1 MSTTAPGAP
10 IPPERPR
17 APVTPVPHAP
27 SPSPAARVL
36 RFGEGALATPANAI
50 TVARLLLAIP
60 TLVLIEDRGASWLT
74 VGLWFVL
81 SCTDGVDGWV
91 ARRDGTTRSGAFL
104 DPLADKFLCVG
115 GFVALAAR
123 NSVSFLPVLL
133 IAGREVAI
141 SAYRTAAGRRGISLP
156 ARQLGKWKTV
166 VQLVAVGIVILPP
179 VREQW
184 VHDVAVWAAVAIT
197 LLSALDIVRRGWRA
211 TPMPG
216 TAPGPGPG

>member
-10 IPPERPR
+10 VPPERARPPV
-17 APVTPVPHAP
+17 APVPDAP
-27 SPSPAARVL
+27 EPSPAARVL

-74 VGLWFVL
+74 VSLWFVL

-115 GFVALAAR
+115 GFVALASR
-123 NSVSFLPVLL
+123 NAVSFLPVLL

-179 VREQW
+179 IREQW
-184 VHDVAVWAAVAIT
+184 VHDTAVWVAVAFT
-197 LLSALDIVRRGWRA
+197 LLSALDIVLRGTRA
-211 TPMPG
+211 TP
-216 TAPGPGPG
+216 APGSAAGPAPG

>member
-1 MSTTAPGAP
+1 MSTTAPEERSAAP
-10 IPPERPR
+10 AAGPPPAEPEP
-17 APVTPVPHAP
+17 APV
-27 SPSPAARVL
+27 PAARVF
-36 RFGEGALATPANAI
+36 RFGENALATPANAI
-50 TVARLLLAIP
+50 TIARLLLAIP

-74 VGLWFVL
+74 VTLWFIL

-123 NSVSFLPVLL
+123 NAVSFLPVLV
-133 IAGREVAI
+133 IAGREVVI

-166 VQLVAVGIVILPP
+166 IQLVAVGIVILPLAEDAEWLHHT
-179 VREQW
+179 V
-184 VHDVAVWAAVAIT
+184 VWLAVAFT
-197 LLSALDIVRRGWRA
+197 VLSALDIVRRGWRA
-211 TPMPG
+211 GAVPG
-216 TAPGPGPG
+216 EM

>member
-1 MSTTAPGAP
+1 VSANAPEARESP
-10 IPPERPR
+10 V
-17 APVTPVPHAP
+17 APVPDATVPDATVP
-27 SPSPAARVL
+27 ARVL

-50 TVARLLLAIP
+50 TIARLLLAIP
-60 TLVLIEDRGASWLT
+60 TLLLIEDRGATWLT
-74 VGLWFVL
+74 VTLWFVL

-115 GFVALAAR
+115 GFVALASR
-123 NSVSFLPVLL
+123 NAVSFLPVLL

-184 VHDVAVWAAVAIT
+184 VHDTAVWVAVAFT
-197 LLSALDIVRRGWRA
+197 LLSALDIVLRGWRA
-211 TPMPG
+211 TGVVEPG
-216 TAPGPGPG
+216 RG